1 MSPKYETSPT
11 GVNHHQLSPP
21 APVSQ
26 NTTTLFPTAA
36 PENAPMKQEFR
47 VNQQMQHSF
56 EYPPLHE
63 QRTPSPEGRMTLFQ
77 WQIQQESRK
86 VEGIS
91 LEQLSMQDSDGDTYV
106 CMNEGITL
114 TSGYLNKDQCHR
126 IR

>member
-21 APVSQ
+21 VPVSQ

-36 PENAPMKQEFR
+36 PENAPMKQEFL

-56 EYPPLHE
+56 KYPPLHE

-77 WQIQQESRK
+77 WQIQQEARK

-106 CMNEGITL
+106 YMNESITL
-114 TSGYLNKDQCHR
+114 TSG
-126 IR
+126 